1 MRKSL
6 FPLLLLLPTAAFAT
20 SPECKHSQARQL
32 QLDLAGVKTV
42 VFDIGSHELLVQ
54 SAPGAKA
61 SLQGKACT
69 SDERRLEGLLLTQQ
83 KTGDKLLVKARS
95 EGNFNSVFLGNNYAY
110 MKLSSTLP
118 DTINVQL
125 KVGSGDATV
134 TGAPT
139 LSADVGS
146 GDVQARNIRGLVAAS
161 VGSGDIELKDID
173 ALKVISV
180 GSGDLVARNVNG
192 TTQVGSI
199 GSGDFTLGGAKGDV
213 RIDSIGSG
221 DAEVRDVSGNVS
233 VGSLG
238 SGDLS
243 ITEIRGDFHLEKK
256 GSGSVNHSGVTGN
269 VTVPREH

>member
-6 FPLLLLLPTAAFAT
+6 LPLLLLLPAAAFAS
-20 SPECKHSQARQL
+20 SPECKHSQPRQL

-42 VFDIGSHELLVQ
+42 VFDIGAHEVLVE
-54 SAPGAKA
+54 SAPGAKP
-61 SLQGKACT
+61 SLQGKACASVET
-69 SDERRLEGLLLTQQ
+69 RLQELVLTQQ
-83 KTGDKLLVKARS
+83 KTGDKLLVSARR
-95 EGNFNSVFLGNNYAY
+95 EGNFNGLFSGSHYAY
-110 MKLSSTLP
+110 MKLASTLP
-118 DTINVQL
+118 DTLNVQV

-134 TGAPT
+134 IGAPI

-146 GDVQARNIRGLVAAS
+146 GDVQASNIRGLVAAS
-161 VGSGDIELKDID
+161 VGSGDIELKDIG

-192 TTQVGSI
+192 ATQVGSI
-199 GSGDFTLGGAKGDV
+199 GSGDFTLSGAKGDV

-238 SGDLS
+238 SGDLNVR
-243 ITEIRGDFHLEKK
+243 EVRGDFQLEKK
-256 GSGSVNHSGVTGN
+256 GSGSLNHSGITGN
-269 VTVPREH
+269 LSLPSKR

>member
-1 MRKSL
+1 MRNSL
-6 FPLLLLLPTAAFAT
+6 LPLLFLLPAAAFAA
-20 SPECKHSQARQL
+20 SPECKHSQPRDL

-42 VFDIGSHELLVQ
+42 VFDIGSNDLSVE
-54 SAPGAKA
+54 STPGTQPSFK
-61 SLQGKACT
+61 GKACA
-69 SDERRLEGLLLTQQ
+69 SIENRLQELVLTQQ
-83 KTGDKLLVKARS
+83 KTGDKLRVSARH
-95 EGNFNSVFLGNNYAY
+95 EGSFNGLLMGNNYAY

-125 KVGSGDATV
+125 KVGSGDAMV
-134 TGAPT
+134 SGAPI

-146 GDVQARNIRGLVAAS
+146 GDVQARNIHGLVAAS
-161 VGSGDIELKDID
+161 VGSGDIELQDIGS
-173 ALKVISV
+173 LKVISI
-180 GSGDLVARNVNG
+180 GSGDLVARNVKG
-192 TTQVGSI
+192 ATQVGSI
-199 GSGDFTLGGAKGDV
+199 GSGDFTLTTANGDV

-221 DAEVRDVSGNVS
+221 DAEVRDITGNVS